1 MSRLKTV
8 GWRVTSCNHD
18 FSLSMRFDSLSHG
31 TTMQAHHT
39 HITCTSHAH
48 HTHITCTSHA
58 HHTRHMHI
66 TRTSH
71 AHHITSVSVW
81 HGISSLGCTYV
92 DLRPPSSP
100 SMPPFLVVP
109 TTITDTSLYY
119 IRALHNQQRL
129 PVWTVIL
136 TCTTHTHTHTRTHTH
151 THACTSSVVCLSHRC
166 GAGHTR

>member
-1 MSRLKTV
+1 M
-8 GWRVTSCNHD
+8 
-18 FSLSMRFDSLSHG
+18 
-31 TTMQAHHT
+31 
-39 HITCTSHAH
+39 HIAHAH
-48 HTHITCTSHA
+48 HTHITRTSHA
-58 HHTRHMHI
+58 HHMHITHTSHHMHI
-66 TRTSH
+66 TRTSHAHHMRITCTSH

-129 PVWTVIL
+129 PVWAVIL
-136 TCTTHTHTHTRTHTH
+136 TCTTHTHTHTHTHIHTHTH
-151 THACTSSVVCLSHRC
+151 THTTHTHTHTQVHARTSSVVCLSHRC